1 MDSLYLKQAARGK
14 LQGFYM
20 SAVFGAV
27 LYYIPSYIILLLNT
41 LMATMGT
48 GFELISILISTV
60 LIFCVVEVLMVGY
73 MRSLL
78 RINDGA
84 EKYDVNVVLSP
95 YQMNFKNTLKIVF
108 CKKIYLWGWEL
119 LIFLPFLI
127 LAGVMAFTSSTE
139 SMSELIQMSMQLI
152 QSRTEQMA
160 VNFYNLI
167 NDKFS
172 YLLFAM
178 PLASVMSVLLCI
190 PYIRKN
196 YEYQMIPMLIAEN
209 PDISRKDAFL
219 RTKEIMKGHKLRF
232 FSLQLSFFWLIPLAA
247 FALELTQS
255 QVAYYLADA
264 LIMPYIYMAYLQF
277 YICRTRVQTDD
288 VPQTDNLQND

>member
-1 MDSLYLKQAARGK
+1 
-14 LQGFYM
+14 M

-139 SMSELIQMSMQLI
+139 SMSELIQMSMQLM

-160 VNFYNLI
+160 INFYNLI

-277 YICRTRVQTDD
+277 YIFRTRVQTDD
-288 VPQTDNLQND
+288 APQTDNLQND

>member
-1 MDSLYLKQAARGK
+1 
-14 LQGFYM
+14 
-20 SAVFGAV
+20 
-27 LYYIPSYIILLLNT
+27 
-41 LMATMGT
+41 MGT

-139 SMSELIQMSMQLI
+139 SMSELIQMSMQLM

-160 VNFYNLI
+160 INFYNLI

-232 FSLQLSFFWLIPLAA
+232 FSLQLSFFWLILLAA

-255 QVAYYLADA
+255 QVAYYLVNA
-264 LIMPYIYMAYLQF
+264 LIMPYMYMTYLQF
-277 YICRTRVQTDD
+277 YISRTRVQTDD

>member
-1 MDSLYLKQAARGK
+1 
-14 LQGFYM
+14 M

-119 LIFLPFLI
+119 LIFLPFLV

-139 SMSELIQMSMQLI
+139 SMSELIQMSMQLM

-160 VNFYNLI
+160 INFYNLI